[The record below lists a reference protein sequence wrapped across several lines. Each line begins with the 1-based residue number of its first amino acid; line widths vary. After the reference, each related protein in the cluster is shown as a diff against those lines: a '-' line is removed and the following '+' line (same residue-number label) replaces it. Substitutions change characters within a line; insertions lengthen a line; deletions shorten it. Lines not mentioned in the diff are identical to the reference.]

1 MQKRILL
8 VDDESSLRRSL
19 SLSLNQVGY
28 DVEPC
33 DNGLTA
39 LNKID
44 LYKKSAANLD
54 TIVVDINLPDIDGIK
69 LGKIIKSRY
78 PDIPMLYITGYADTL
93 QITEIDELKLT
104 GLIEK
109 PFSADDLIHGID
121 KLLEE
126 NVKPEEKV
134 KPEETEKAKQSIK
147 TSSAYVLI
155 KTKEDADYLS
165 LYRKLYF
172 MDHVLYCDATSGGID
187 IFLLMQADSDE
198 QCKSFFEENIQN
210 IESIEEAVF
219 LSVDQPVINEN
230 IKEIIQSA
238 GGISLFDDSQEMSRI
253 RDSKKAV
260 FSYVLLDIDRE
271 KLDKVYPVLRLT
283 DNVLYCD
290 YTGGHYNLILLL
302 YGTQFSEIDK
312 IILNKI
318 VKLDGVL
325 KVKKYPVVN
334 MFEM

>member
-1 MQKRILL
+1 
-8 VDDESSLRRSL
+8 
-19 SLSLNQVGY
+19 
-28 DVEPC
+28 
-33 DNGLTA
+33 
-39 LNKID
+39 
-44 LYKKSAANLD
+44 
-54 TIVVDINLPDIDGIK
+54 
-69 LGKIIKSRY
+69 
-78 PDIPMLYITGYADTL
+78 
-93 QITEIDELKLT
+93 
-104 GLIEK
+104 
-109 PFSADDLIHGID
+109 
-121 KLLEE
+121 
-126 NVKPEEKV
+126 
-134 KPEETEKAKQSIK
+134 
-147 TSSAYVLI
+147 
-155 KTKEDADYLS
+155 
-165 LYRKLYF
+165 

-198 QCKSFFEENIQN
+198 QCKSFYEENIQSM
-210 IESIEEAVF
+210 EPIEESVF